1 MHLTTRAID
10 GEILT
15 PCAAVRVVGRAHPL
29 AGERMERKLPA
40 GLSIA
45 EILAEIAGDRYAGG
59 FIVHLD
65 GHPIAPENFRRVR
78 VKAGVTMTFMPRL
91 QNGGGAIW
99 RTVLTI
105 VVAIAA
111 FAVAGPLGGT
121 IASAIGVTTAIGTSL
136 ITAAVSAGIML
147 AGSLAI
153 NALFPTRSP
162 QLSSDSASSTGLN
175 SIQGAQNQ
183 GDPFG
188 PVSVVLGRHRQSPR
202 LAAKQYTEIVG
213 DDQYLRVLFCPGYG
227 PLAIE
232 DLRLGETPLSTFADV
247 ETEIRQGFVG
257 DAPITLYPGEV
268 DEVPLT
274 ITLDN
279 THTSWG
285 NTGGAGDWYSQT
297 SADGAD
303 EISLDFTAPQGMY
316 QVNRQTGELE
326 NTTVSIQVQYRKVGD
341 VAFTSGGDF
350 LFSRATKPSRK
361 GWRMAVARGQYEVQ
375 ARRVGGTNSTP
386 DNVVD
391 TVQWTALRSI
401 KHAPPIT
408 FPKPLALVALR
419 IRATDQLSGAISS
432 FNCITTS
439 LVNTYSGAGSSWTAD
454 TASQNPADLFRH
466 VLQGPANARPRTDSQ
481 IDLAGL
487 QDWWT
492 YCVGKGFK
500 FNQVLTSVG
509 SVFDKLADIASAGRA
524 TVTFVNGKW
533 GVAWDRPADPI
544 VQHFTPRNS
553 WGFQG
558 QRVYAQKPHGWR
570 VTFIN
575 EANGFTQDERI
586 VYDDG
591 YDSSNATLFEGL
603 EFPGVTDPNLI
614 WKHGRF
620 HIAQSRLRP
629 EKLSLSVGWEH
640 LVATRGDRVRVTH
653 DAMLIGLA
661 SARVK
666 AVAGQVVTLDETVT
680 IEAGKTYGIT
690 FRVVDTARSIE
701 RAVDPSTVAG
711 DYTQLTLVGDLS
723 LVAAGNLCA
732 FGETGQETADYR
744 IQGISHQKNLVA
756 TLTLV
761 DDAPDIST
769 ADSGAIPAYDPHVTI
784 PADPYT
790 LPPRDLRYVEV
801 IDGQGA
807 TARAVVRLTWQVPR
821 FGIIASFEVQQR
833 DDNAAGAFVTVDS
846 VAPPHTDSQLPLP
859 AAGVWSY
866 RVRCLF
872 TNGTASAWSML
883 DHLTLA
889 GLSRAPDPIANL
901 RQTFINGRS
910 FLSWDNPVDPRNVP
924 IEIRKGQSFASAQI
938 VEDAAV
944 SPWQTVGDDTYWVSA
959 YAVSPFGTRVYA
971 APDQSIA
978 IAGSVAIENLVVSHD
993 ERSEGWTG
1001 TFTGAVGIDQD
1012 NNFLRTAGDDDFL
1025 NRSDFLG
1032 TSNFLDGDGVAQ
1044 GGGIY
1049 WSPHIVDTG
1058 GLNYCRISN
1067 DWTATGVP
1075 ADDDFLGNPDF
1086 LGNLDFLK
1094 ASMSQFVR
1102 VRPVVRIALAG
1113 GAPSWGPTQ
1122 VWSPDVYYGWQ
1133 FQLGIQFE
1141 ILDPTANAIAYLLSW
1156 VWSIDVPDRFDS
1168 YLHLTIPVGGLAV
1181 TFRPAGAATDIAF
1194 HGGPN
1199 DEALPH
1205 LTPSIRNPN
1214 PGDQVV
1220 WQSLT
1225 LAGVT
1230 LKVMNA
1236 GVDVGGSEVNL
1247 LVRGY

>member
-1 MHLTTRAID
+1 MNLVPRTID
-10 GEILT
+10 GEILM
-15 PCAAVRVVGRAHPL
+15 PAATVRVVGRVHPL
-29 AGERMERKLPA
+29 AGERREQLVRA

-45 EILAEIAGDRYAGG
+45 EILDQVGAGAFAGG

-65 GHPIAPENFRRVR
+65 GHPIAPEHFRKVR
-78 VKAGVTMTFMPRL
+78 VKAGVTMTFLPRL
-91 QNGGGAIW
+91 QGGGGAIW
-99 RTVLTI
+99 KTVLTA
-105 VVAIAA
+105 VVAVTALIAA
-111 FAVAGPLGGT
+111 PYLAPGLVTAFAAVGVSVSVATATAVA
-121 IASAIGVTTAIGTSL
+121 AAGV
-136 ITAAVSAGIML
+136 ML
-147 AGSLAI
+147 AASLAL

-162 QLSSDSASSTGLN
+162 QLNSDSASSTGLN

-183 GDPFG
+183 ADPFG
-188 PVSVVLGRHRQSPR
+188 PVPVVLGRHRQSPR

-213 DDQYLRVLFCPGYG
+213 DDQYLRVLFCLGYG
-227 PLAIE
+227 PLLIE
-232 DLRLGETPLSTFADV
+232 DMKIGETALSTYADV
-247 ETEIRQGFVG
+247 EIETRQGFVG
-257 DAPITLYPGEV
+257 DAAITLYPGEV

-279 THTSWG
+279 TTTSWG
-285 NTGGAGDWYSQT
+285 NAGGPGAWYAQT
-297 SADGAD
+297 TVVDTD

-316 QVNRQTGELE
+316 LANKETGNLD
-326 NTTVSIQVQYRKVGD
+326 NTTVLVQIQYRKVGD
-341 VAFTSGGDF
+341 VSFTSGGDI
-350 LFSRATKPSRK
+350 LFSRSTKPARK
-361 GWRMAVARGQYEVQ
+361 GWRRSVARGQYEVQ

-401 KHAPPIT
+401 KHAAPVN

-419 IRATDQLSGAISS
+419 IRATDQLSGALAS
-432 FNCITTS
+432 FNCVTTS
-439 LVNTYSGAGSSWTAD
+439 LVNAFNGTSWAAD
-454 TASQNPADLFRH
+454 TASQSPADLFRH
-466 VLQGPANARPRTDSQ
+466 VLQGPANARPRSDSQ

-492 YCVGKGFK
+492 YCAGKGFK
-500 FNQVLTSVG
+500 FNQVLTSTG
-509 SVFDKLADIASAGRA
+509 SVYDKLADIASAGRA

-558 QRVYAQKPHGWR
+558 QRAYAQAPHGFR

-591 YDSSNATLFEGL
+591 YDAGNATLFEGL
-603 EFPGVTDPNLI
+603 EFPGVTDPDLI

-629 EKLSLSVGWEH
+629 EKLSLNVGWEH

-666 AVAGQVVTLDETVT
+666 AIAGQVVTLDETVT
-680 IEAGKTYGIT
+680 IESGKTYGIT
-690 FRVVDTARSIE
+690 FRVADAARSIE
-701 RAVDPSTVAG
+701 RAVDPSTIAG
-711 DYTQLTLVGDLS
+711 DYNQLTLVGDLS
-723 LVAAGNLCA
+723 LVAAGDLCA
-732 FGETGQETADYR
+732 FGETGQETSDYR

-761 DDAPDIST
+761 DDAPAVST
-769 ADSGAIPAYDPHVTI
+769 ADSGAIPDYVPNVTI

-807 TARAVVRLTWQVPR
+807 TARAVVRLSWQVPR
-821 FGIIASFEVQQR
+821 FGTIASFEVQQR
-833 DDNAAGAFVTVDS
+833 DDNSNGAFVTVDS
-846 VAPPHTDSQLPLP
+846 VAPPHTETQLPLP

-872 TNGTASAWSML
+872 TGGSASSWTLL
-883 DHLTLA
+883 DHLTLD

-901 RQTFINGRS
+901 RQTFISGRS
-910 FLSWDNPVDPRNVP
+910 FLSWDNPIDPRVIP

-959 YAVSPFGTRVYA
+959 YAVSPFGTRIYA

-978 IAGSVAIENLVVSHD
+978 ITGSVAIENLVVSHD

-1001 TFTGAVGIDQD
+1001 TFTGAVGKDQD

-1025 NRSDFLG
+1025 GRTDFLG
-1032 TSNFLDGDGVAQ
+1032 TTNFIDGDGALQ
-1044 GGGIY
+1044 AGGIY

-1058 GLNYCRISN
+1058 GLNYCRVSN

-1094 ASMSQFVR
+1094 ASLSQYVR
-1102 VRPVVRIALAG
+1102 VRPVIRIALAG
-1113 GAPSWGPTQ
+1113 GVPSWGPTQ

-1141 ILDPTANAIAYLLSW
+1141 ILDATQNAIAYLLSW
-1156 VWSIDVPDRFDS
+1156 TWSIDVPDRFDS
-1168 YLHLTIPVGGLAV
+1168 YIGLTVPVGGLAI
-1181 TFRPAGAATDIAF
+1181 TFRPQGAATDIAF

-1214 PGDQVV
+1214 AGDQVV
-1220 WQSLT
+1220 WEGLT

-1230 LKVMNA
+1230 LKVKNA
-1236 GVDVGGSEVNL
+1236 GVDVGGNDVNL

>member
-1 MHLTTRAID
+1 MNLVPRTID
-10 GEILT
+10 GEILM
-15 PCAAVRVVGRAHPL
+15 PAASVRVVGRVHPL
-29 AGERMERKLPA
+29 AGERRDRRVPA

-45 EILAEIAGDRYAGG
+45 EILDEVGAGAFAGG
-59 FIVHLD
+59 FVVHLD
-65 GHPIAPENFRRVR
+65 GHPVAPENFRKVR
-78 VKAGVTMTFMPRL
+78 VKAGVTMTFLPRL
-91 QNGGGAIW
+91 QGGGAIW
-99 RTVLTI
+99 RTILTA
-105 VVAIAA
+105 VVAVAA
-111 FAVAGPLGGT
+111 FTVAGPLAGTLFTAGT
-121 IASAIGVTTAIGTSL
+121 IAYTIA
-136 ITAAVSAGIML
+136 TAAISASIML
-147 AGSLAI
+147 AGTLAL
-153 NALFPTRSP
+153 NALFPTRAP
-162 QLSSDSASSTGLN
+162 QLNSDSASSTALN

-183 GDPFG
+183 ADPFG
-188 PVSVVLGRHRQSPR
+188 PVPVVLGRHRQSPR

-213 DDQYLRVLFCPGYG
+213 DDQYLRVLFCLGYG
-227 PLAIE
+227 PLLIE
-232 DLRLGETPLSTFADV
+232 DMKIGETALSTYADV
-247 ETEIRQGFVG
+247 EIETRQGFAS
-257 DAPITLYPGEV
+257 DAAITLYPGEV

-279 THTSWG
+279 TTTSWS
-285 NTGGAGDWYSQT
+285 NTGGPGAWYSQT
-297 SADGAD
+297 TVIDTD

-316 QVNRQTGELE
+316 LANKETGNLD
-326 NTTVSIQVQYRKVGD
+326 NTTVLIQIQYRKVGD
-341 VAFTSGGDF
+341 SGFTSGGDI
-350 LFSRATKPSRK
+350 LFSRSSKPSRR
-361 GWRMAVARGQYEVQ
+361 GWRRAVARGQYEVQ

-401 KHAPPIT
+401 KHSSPVV

-419 IRATDQLSGAISS
+419 IRASDQLSGALSS
-432 FNCITTS
+432 FNCVTTS
-439 LVNTYSGAGSSWTAD
+439 LVKTYSGSGSSWLSD
-454 TASQNPADLFRH
+454 TASKNPADLFRH
-466 VLQGPANARPRTDSQ
+466 VLQGPANARPRADGQ

-487 QDWWT
+487 QAWWS
-492 YCVGKGFK
+492 YCAAKGFA
-500 FNQVLTSVG
+500 FNQVLTSTG

-524 TVTFVNGKW
+524 TVTFVNGRW
-533 GVAWDRPADPI
+533 GVAWDRPSDPI

-558 QRVYAQKPHGWR
+558 QRAYAQAPHGWR

-575 EANGFTQDERI
+575 ERNGFTQDERI

-591 YDSSNATLFEGL
+591 YNAGNATLFEGL
-603 EFPGVTDPNLI
+603 EFPGVTDPDLI

-666 AVAGQVVTLDETVT
+666 AIAGQVVTLDETVT
-680 IEAGKTYGIT
+680 IEAAKTYGVT
-690 FRVVDTARSIE
+690 FRVVDATRSIE
-701 RAVDPSTVAG
+701 RAVDAAMTPG

-723 LVAAGNLCA
+723 LVAAGDLCA
-732 FGETGQETADYR
+732 FGETGQETSDYR

-761 DDAPDIST
+761 DDAPATST
-769 ADSGAIPAYDPHVTI
+769 ADSGTIPDYVPNVTI

-833 DDNAAGAFVTVDS
+833 DDNSGGTFVTVDS

-866 RVRCLF
+866 RVRCIF
-872 TNGTASAWSML
+872 TNGTASTWTLL
-883 DHLTLA
+883 DHITLQ
-889 GLSRAPDPIANL
+889 GLSRAPEPIANL

-910 FLSWDNPVDPRNVP
+910 FLSWDNPIDPRLIP

-959 YAVSPFGTRVYA
+959 YAVSPFGMRVYA

-993 ERSEGWTG
+993 ERSEGWRG

-1012 NNFLRTAGDDDFL
+1012 NNFLRTAGEDDFL
-1025 NRSDFLG
+1025 GRSDFLG
-1032 TSNFLDGDGVAQ
+1032 TTNFIDGDGAPQ
-1044 GGGIY
+1044 AGGIY
-1049 WSPHIVDTG
+1049 WSPHVIDTG
-1058 GLNYCRISN
+1058 GLNYCRVSN

-1086 LGNLDFLK
+1086 LGNLDFLR
-1094 ASMSQFVR
+1094 ASLSQYVR
-1102 VRPVVRIALAG
+1102 VRPVIRIALAG
-1113 GAPSWGPTQ
+1113 GVPSWGATQ

-1141 ILDPTANAIAYLLSW
+1141 ILDTTQNAIAYLLSW
-1156 VWSIDVPDRFDS
+1156 TWSIDVPDRFDS
-1168 YLHLTIPVGGLAV
+1168 YIGLTVPVGGRV
-1181 TFRPAGAATDIAF
+1181 ITFRPAGAATDIPF

-1214 PGDQVV
+1214 AGDQVV
-1220 WQSLT
+1220 WQALT

>member
-1 MHLTTRAID
+1 MEIAVRAID
-10 GEILT
+10 GEVLAPGAI
-15 PCAAVRVVGRAHPL
+15 VRVVGRAHPL
-29 AGERMERKLPA
+29 AGERIVRELPA

-45 EILAEIAGDRYAGG
+45 EILEACGCGRYGAG

-65 GHPIAPENFRRVR
+65 GHPIAAENFRKIR
-78 VKAGVTMTFMPRL
+78 VKAGVTMTFLPRL
-91 QNGGGAIW
+91 QNGGAVW
-99 RTVLTI
+99 RTVLQAVVTI
-105 VVAIAA
+105 GALIVAPYLAP
-111 FAVAGPLGGT
+111 FVAG
-121 IASAIGVTTAIGTSL
+121 AIGVSVGLATALVAG
-136 ITAAVSAGIML
+136 GIML

-153 NALFPTRSP
+153 NALFPAVAP
-162 QLSSDSASSTGLN
+162 QLADSASSNSLN

-183 GDPFG
+183 ADPFG
-188 PVSVVLGRHRQSPR
+188 AVPVVLGRHRQSPR

-213 DDQYLRVLFCPGYG
+213 DDQYLRVLFCLGYG
-227 PLAIE
+227 PLAI
-232 DLRLGETPLSTFADV
+232 DTLQIGETLLSTYSDV
-247 ETEIRQGFVG
+247 ETEIRQGFAG
-257 DAPITLYPGEV
+257 DDPITLYPGEV

-274 ITLDN
+274 VTLDN
-279 THTSWG
+279 THTAWG
-285 NTGGAGDWYSQT
+285 NAGGAGDWYSQT
-297 SADGAD
+297 TVVDTD

-316 QVNRQTGELE
+316 QANKQTGNLD
-326 NTTVSIQVQYRKVGD
+326 NTTVSVQVQYRKVGD

-350 LFSRATKPSRK
+350 LFSRSTKPSRI
-361 GWRMAVARGQYEVQ
+361 GWRQVVARGQYEVQ

-391 TVQWTALRSI
+391 TVQWTAIRSI
-401 KHAPPIT
+401 KQAPPIA
-408 FPKPLALVALR
+408 FPKSLALIAMR
-419 IRATDQLSGAISS
+419 IRATDQLSGAIAA

-439 LVNTYSGAGSSWTAD
+439 LVNAYSGSGSTWSAN

-466 VLQGPANARPRTDSQ
+466 VLQGPANARPRTDAQ

-492 YCVGKGFK
+492 YCAAQGFK
-500 FNQVLTSVG
+500 FNQVLTSTG

-558 QRVYAQKPHGWR
+558 SRAYAQQPHGWR
-570 VTFIN
+570 ATFIN
-575 EANGFTQDERI
+575 ETNGFTQDERI

-591 YDSSNATLFEGL
+591 YDATNATLFEGI
-603 EFPGVTDPNLI
+603 EFPGVTDPALI

-666 AVAGQVVTLDETVT
+666 AIAGQFVTLDETVT
-680 IEAGKTYGIT
+680 VEDGKTYGVT
-690 FRVVDTARSIE
+690 VRVIDAARSIE
-701 RAVDPSTVAG
+701 RALSAEMTAG
-711 DYTQLTLVGDLS
+711 DYNVLELVGDLS
-723 LVAAGNLCA
+723 LVAAGDLCA
-732 FGETGQETADYR
+732 FGETGRETSNYR

-761 DDAPDIST
+761 DDAPAAST
-769 ADSGAIPAYDPHVTI
+769 ADSGTIPAYNPNVTI

-807 TARAVVRLTWQVPR
+807 TARAEVRLTWQVPR
-821 FGIIASFEVQQR
+821 FGLIASFEVQSR
-833 DDNAAGAFVTVDS
+833 DDNAAGAFVTVES
-846 VAPPHTDSQLPLP
+846 ILPPHTDAQLPLP

-866 RVRCLF
+866 RVRCIF
-872 TNGTASAWSML
+872 TNGTTSTWSLL
-883 DHLTLA
+883 DHLTLQ
-889 GLSRAPDPIANL
+889 GLSRAPGPIANL

-924 IEIRKGQSFASAQI
+924 VEVRKGSSFAAAQI

-944 SPWQTVGDDTYWVSA
+944 SPWQTVGDDTYWISA
-959 YAVSPFGTRVYA
+959 YAVSPFGDRAYA
-971 APDQSIA
+971 QPTQSIA
-978 IAGSVAIENLVVSHD
+978 IEGSVAIENLVVSHD
-993 ERSEGWTG
+993 ERTEGWTG
-1001 TFTGAVGIDQD
+1001 SFTGAVGVDQD
-1012 NNFLRTAGDDDFL
+1012 NNFLRTAGADDVLGRTDV
-1025 NRSDFLG
+1025 LG
-1032 TSNFLDGDGVAQ
+1032 TGNFLDGDGVAQ

-1049 WSPHIVDTG
+1049 WSAHIIDTG
-1058 GLNYCRISN
+1058 GLNYCRVSN

-1075 ADDDFLGNPDF
+1075 ADDDFLGNANF
-1086 LGNLDFLK
+1086 LANLDVLR
-1094 ASMSQFVR
+1094 ASMSQYVR
-1102 VRPVVRIALAG
+1102 VRPVIRIAMAG
-1113 GAPSWGPTQ
+1113 GSPSWGATQ
-1122 VWSPDVYYGWQ
+1122 IWSPDVYYGWQ

-1141 ILDPTANAIAYLLSW
+1141 ILDVAQNAIAYLLSW

-1168 YLHLTIPVGGLAV
+1168 YLSLTVPIGGLAI
-1181 TFRPAGAATDIAF
+1181 TFRPAGAASDIPF

-1220 WQSLT
+1220 WESLT

-1230 LKVMNA
+1230 LKVKNA
-1236 GVDVGGSEVNL
+1236 GSDVGGSEVNL

>member
-1 MHLTTRAID
+1 MQLALRALD
-10 GEILT
+10 GEILRPGAT
-15 PCAAVRVVGRAHPL
+15 VRVIGRAHPL
-29 AGERMERKLPA
+29 AGERLEQDLPA
-40 GLSIA
+40 GLSVA
-45 EILAEIAGDRYAGG
+45 EILANVAGDRYAGG

-65 GHPIAPENFRRVR
+65 GHPIAPENFRKVR
-78 VKAGVTMTFMPRL
+78 VKAGVTLTFMPRL
-91 QNGGGAIW
+91 QNGGAIW
-99 RTVLTI
+99 KTVLTA
-105 VVAIAA
+105 VVAITALIVAPYLAPGLVTA
-111 FAVAGPLGGT
+111 F
-121 IASAIGVTTAIGTSL
+121 TAIGISVSVA
-136 ITAAVSAGIML
+136 TATAIAAAGVML
-147 AGSLAI
+147 AGGLAL

-175 SIQGAQNQ
+175 SIQGAQNT

-188 PVSVVLGRHRQSPR
+188 PVPVVLGRHRQSPR
-202 LAAKQYTEIVG
+202 LGAKQYTEIVG
-213 DDQYLRVLFCPGYG
+213 DDQYLRVLFCLGYG
-227 PLAIE
+227 PLLIE
-232 DLRLGETPLSTFADV
+232 DMRLGETPLSTYADV
-247 ETEIRQGFVG
+247 ETEIRQGFPG
-257 DAPITLYPGEV
+257 DPPITLYPGEV

-285 NTGGAGDWYSQT
+285 NSGGAGDWYSQT
-297 SADGAD
+297 SADDAD
-303 EISLDFTAPQGMY
+303 EIALDFTAPQGMY
-316 QVNRQTGELE
+316 QVNKSTGDLE

-341 VAFTSGGDF
+341 VAFISGGDL

-375 ARRVGGTNSTP
+375 SRRVGGTNSTP
-386 DNVVD
+386 ENVVD

-401 KHAPPIT
+401 KHAPPIA
-408 FPKPLALVALR
+408 FAKPLALVALR

-432 FNCITTS
+432 FNCVTTS
-439 LVNTYSGAGSSWTAD
+439 LVSAYTGSGSIWAAD
-454 TASQNPADLFRH
+454 TASAWPPDLFRH
-466 VLQGPANARPRTDSQ
+466 VLQGPANARPRADAQ
-481 IDLAGL
+481 IDIAGL
-487 QDWWT
+487 QDWYT
-492 YCVGKGFK
+492 YCVAKGFK
-500 FNQVLTSVG
+500 FNQVLTAVG
-509 SVFDKLADIASAGRA
+509 SVYDKLADIASAGRA
-524 TVTFVNGKW
+524 VVTFVNGKW
-533 GVAWDRPADPI
+533 GVAWDRPSDPI

-558 QRVYAQKPHGWR
+558 QRPYAQQPHGWR

-575 EANGFTQDERI
+575 EDNGFTQDERI

-603 EFPGVTDPNLI
+603 EFPGVTDPDLI

-666 AVAGQVVTLDETVT
+666 AISGQMVTLDEVVTV
-680 IEAGKTYGIT
+680 EAGKTYGIT
-690 FRVVDTARSIE
+690 FRVVDATRSIE

-711 DYTQLTLVGDLS
+711 DYTQLELVGDLS
-723 LVAAGNLCA
+723 LVAVGDLCA
-732 FGETGQETADYR
+732 FGETGQETSDYR

-761 DDAPDIST
+761 DDAPGVSL
-769 ADSGAIPAYDPHVTI
+769 ADSGAIPAYNPNVTI

-846 VAPPHTDSQLPLP
+846 VAPPHTDTQLPLP

-872 TNGTASAWSML
+872 TNGTASTWSL
-883 DHLTLA
+883 LEHVTLA
-889 GLSRAPDPIANL
+889 GLSRAPSPIANL

-924 IEIRKGQSFASAQI
+924 IEVRKGQSFASAQI

-944 SPWQTVGDDTYWVSA
+944 APWQTVGDDTYWVSA

-971 APDQSIA
+971 SPDQSIA
-978 IAGSVAIENLVVSHD
+978 ITGSVAIENLVVGHD
-993 ERSEGWTG
+993 ERAEGWLG
-1001 TFTGAVGIDQD
+1001 TFTGAIGKDQD

-1025 NRSDFLG
+1025 GRADFLG
-1032 TSNFLDGDGVAQ
+1032 TGNFLDGDGVPQ

-1049 WSPHIVDTG
+1049 WSPTIVDTG
-1058 GLNYCRISN
+1058 GLNYCRVSN

-1075 ADDDFLGNPDF
+1075 ADDDFLGNADF

-1094 ASMSQFVR
+1094 ASLSQFVR
-1102 VRPVVRIALAG
+1102 VRPVIRIALAG
-1113 GAPSWGPTQ
+1113 GVPSWGTTQ

-1141 ILDPTANAIAYLLSW
+1141 ILDPAANAIAYLLSW
-1156 VWSIDVPDRFDS
+1156 TWSIDVPDRFDS
-1168 YLHLTIPVGGLAV
+1168 YLHLTVPVGGLPL
-1181 TFRPAGAATDIAF
+1181 TFRPSGAVTDIPF

-1214 PGDQVV
+1214 AGDQVV

-1230 LKVMNA
+1230 LKVVNA